1 MWLLWIEFAMPAAG
15 AVLYILYTIVFWFW
29 LIYLVD
35 AMKRKRGYYKTT
47 LRCIEVESDPHLQ
60 MLAYNAKTELVKFV
74 YLFCLNLVDW
84 AGITTSL
91 ILCILRIFVWGNQQE
106 LPTDHLPSGSGKW
119 SIPYKLSIP
128 YFGNLCLVISAAILG
143 SLCMYLSARYAQ
155 KSWIKSNRI
164 PYWIC
169 FFLLSSSAAQVLVI
183 ICDTYIIGIWCDKI
197 VVALSVLFVWKQYR
211 KLNMVIQWSIVDLR
225 VSGNI
230 ELLEKQ
236 VRMKRRFNR
245 IFTTIWIGVYC
256 LLLTNFITLI
266 SLTTNIIHRMT
277 TQLTSYTGNH
287 SFTET
292 LLCPTKIETNDPIII
307 YLIKEIIATI
317 GCLFIFIPYIG
328 YGLCTM
334 FVILWRL
341 FKGKTGYRTHFHV
354 HDMLTKPLI

>member
-1 MWLLWIEFAMPAAG
+1 M
-15 AVLYILYTIVFWFW
+15 VHS
-29 LIYLVD
+29 
-35 AMKRKRGYYKTT
+35 
-47 LRCIEVESDPHLQ
+47 EVESDPHLL

-74 YLFCLNLVDW
+74 YLFCLNLIDW
-84 AGITTSL
+84 AGITNVLLLS
-91 ILCILRIFVWGNQQE
+91 ILQFVWDNQQE
-106 LPTDHLPSGSGKW
+106 LPNDHLPSGSGKW
-119 SIPYKLSIP
+119 SIPFKLSIP
-128 YFGNLCLVISAAILG
+128 YFGNIYLIFSAAILG

-169 FFLLSSSAAQVLVI
+169 FFLLSLSAAQVLVI
-183 ICDTYIIGIWCDKI
+183 ICDTYIIGIWCENI
-197 VVALSVLFVWKQYR
+197 VVTLSVLFAWKQYR

-256 LLLTNFITLI
+256 LLLTNFIILI
-266 SLTTNIIHRMT
+266 SQTTNIIHRMS
-277 TQLTSYTGNH
+277 TQLTLYTGNH

-292 LLCPTKIETNDPIII
+292 LLCPTEIEANDPINI
-307 YLIKEIIATI
+307 YFIQEIITTI
-317 GCLFIFIPYIG
+317 GCLFIFIPDTG

-341 FKGKTGYRTHFHV
+341 FRGKTGYRTHFHV